1 MVVRRSRTVAAPV
14 DDVWRIVRDP
24 YHLPRWWPRTQRVEG
39 VSDGGWTSVMLT
51 DKGRAVRLDFRVE
64 ASRGGERRRWAQEV
78 EGTAFE
84 RLFRSVVYEVTLAPA
99 APGTEVALAIEQQPR
114 GWARFGGLMLRRAG
128 RRQLDDALAGLA
140 GLLEGEGA

>member
-1 MVVRRSRTVAAPV
+1 MLIRRSRTVDAPV

-84 RLFRSVVYEVTLAPA
+84 RLFRSVSYEVALAPA
-99 APGTEVALAIEQQPR
+99 PPGTEVTVAMEQQPR
-114 GWARFGGLMLRRAG
+114 GWARFGGFMLRRAG
-128 RRQLDDALAGLA
+128 RRQLDDALSGLA
-140 GLLEGEGA
+140 GLLEGERA